1 MDTNYAQKNNIQPK
15 NKKRVKNV
23 LATSSTVFYL
33 QNLSCDNTKTVGLQI
48 LYMLIISLTTYCQ
61 LVNLTEMQQKHLNL

>member
-33 QNLSCDNTKTVGLQI
+33 QNVSRDNTKRVGLQI
-48 LYMLIISLTTYCQ
+48 LYMLIISLTTYSQ

>member
-1 MDTNYAQKNNIQPK
+1 MDTNYAQNNNIQPK

-33 QNLSCDNTKTVGLQI
+33 QNVLCDNTKTVGLQI
-48 LYMLIISLTTYCQ
+48 LYMLISLTTYCQ
-61 LVNLTEMQQKHLNL
+61 LVNLTEMQQKRLNL